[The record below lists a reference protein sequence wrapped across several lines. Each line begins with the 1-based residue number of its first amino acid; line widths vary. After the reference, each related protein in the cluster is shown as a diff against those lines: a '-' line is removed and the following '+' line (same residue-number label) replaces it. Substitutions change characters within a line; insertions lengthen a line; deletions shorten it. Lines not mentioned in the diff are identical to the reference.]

1 MAKTGKKN
9 NSFDAELVSASA
21 KLINT
26 EWKPTPF
33 PSWLTFV
40 PSNRSDLVEKFA
52 KELANELE
60 IKCIE
65 VVKKIK
71 HNNPQKEMQN
81 RFYRCIN
88 LDGVFEISS
97 NIPSGP
103 MLLIDDIFDSGWTFT
118 VISSLLRKSGSG
130 EVYPFAVASTS
141 NN

>member
-1 MAKTGKKN
+1 MLRRTVAPHRKGTEGTDG
-9 NSFDAELVSASA
+9 SAEGDVHIQGGT
-21 KLINT
+21 KGGC
-26 EWKPTPF
+26 
-33 PSWLTFV
+33 
-40 PSNRSDLVEKFA
+40 
-52 KELANELE
+52 LE
-60 IKCIE
+60 CR
-65 VVKKIK
+65 K

-118 VISSLLRKSGSG
+118 VISSLLRKAGSG